1 MTRRFSGEIYSDPNL
16 GCNFCIFSF
25 RYSLSEVTTR
35 SNPVIPDEI
44 FSSDLIQIPEKTKL
58 GFDEIYLINLD
69 RRKDRLE
76 RMK

>member
-1 MTRRFSGEIYSDPNL
+1 M
-16 GCNFCIFSF
+16 
-25 RYSLSEVTTR
+25 TTR
-35 SNPVIPDEI
+35 SSPVIPLEI
-44 FSSDLIQIPEKTKL
+44 FSRDLIQIPEKTKL

>member
-1 MTRRFSGEIYSDPNL
+1 MRL
-16 GCNFCIFSF
+16 
-25 RYSLSEVTTR
+25 RYSLMEVTTR
-35 SNPVIPDEI
+35 SPPLVPDAV
-44 FSSDLIQIPEKTKL
+44 FSTNLVSIPEKTKL

>member
-1 MTRRFSGEIYSDPNL
+1 MM
-16 GCNFCIFSF
+16 
-25 RYSLSEVTTR
+25 EVTTR
-35 SNPVIPDEI
+35 SPPLVPDAV
-44 FSSDLIQIPEKTKL
+44 FNTNLVSIPEKTKL

>member
-1 MTRRFSGEIYSDPNL
+1 MSEI
-16 GCNFCIFSF
+16 
-25 RYSLSEVTTR
+25 TTR
-35 SNPVIPDEI
+35 SDPVIPDEI
-44 FSSDLIQIPEKTKL
+44 FTNDLIQNPEKSKL

>member
-1 MTRRFSGEIYSDPNL
+1 MHQNHSYP
-16 GCNFCIFSF
+16 
-25 RYSLSEVTTR
+25 RYSLIELTAR
-35 SNPVIPDEI
+35 SSPVIPEVLFDNR
-44 FSSDLIQIPEKTKL
+44 LIQIPEKTKL

>member
-1 MTRRFSGEIYSDPNL
+1 MIVLLNPK
-16 GCNFCIFSF
+16 FCFISIFCS

-35 SNPVIPDEI
+35 SHPVIPGEV
-44 FSSDLIQIPEKTKL
+44 FSQDLIQIPEKSKL